1 MGENLKSDV
10 INTAESFTRN
20 FSNKGNFDYSVE
32 SLIKVDDLLDEVS
45 EFELDENNL
54 YSASSMVGS
63 YIFEVARRNYG
74 GEYYWIQESK
84 QPILVTGKP
93 DFDVS
98 ICAFQKVK
106 DRLINGKEDNIKFY
120 FKGYIEAVERGRKTE
135 DCATII

>member
-1 MGENLKSDV
+1 MGENLKIDV

-20 FSNKGNFDYSVE
+20 FSDKGNFDYSVE
-32 SLIKVDDLLDEVS
+32 SLIKVDDLLDELS

-74 GEYYWIQESK
+74 GEYYWIQESE
-84 QPILVTGKP
+84 QPILITGKP

-106 DRLINGKEDNIKFY
+106 DRLINGEEDNIMFY
-120 FKGYIEAVERGRKTE
+120 FKGYIEAVERARKTG
-135 DCATII
+135 DCATIL

>member
-32 SLIKVDDLLDEVS
+32 SLIKVEDLLDELS
-45 EFELDENNL
+45 KFELGENNL
-54 YSASSMVGS
+54 YSVSSMVGS
-63 YIFEVARRNYG
+63 YILEVARRNYG
-74 GEYYWIQESK
+74 GEYYWIQENE

-98 ICAFQKVK
+98 IYAFQKVK
-106 DRLINGKEDNIKFY
+106 DRLINGEEDNIMFY
-120 FKGYIEAVERGRKTE
+120 FKGYIEAVERGRKTG
-135 DCATII
+135 DCITIV